1 LSFDFLP
8 DGKPLIVS
16 GPLKALA
23 RPGADGSLTT
33 YADLSGLSPHGSNEI
48 VVDGRSNAYV
58 NNPGYDPMSG
68 PPPDGDRAPGFIALV
83 TTDGSAT
90 IAADD
95 LGFPNGMLVTPD
107 NATLVVAESHRG
119 RLTAFD
125 IGPTGGLS
133 GRRVWA
139 DLDGGAPDGI
149 CLDADGAIWYAEVP
163 NRRCARVREGGEKL
177 QIVEVNQGAYA
188 CMLGGNAEPTLFIT
202 VADWP
207 GMSAARATT
216 AWNGRLLAEPVTAA
230 GAGWP
235 SSR

>member
-1 LSFDFLP
+1 
-8 DGKPLIVS
+8 
-16 GPLKALA
+16 
-23 RPGADGSLTT
+23 
-33 YADLSGLSPHGSNEI
+33 
-48 VVDGRSNAYV
+48 
-58 NNPGYDPMSG
+58 
-68 PPPDGDRAPGFIALV
+68 
-83 TTDGSAT
+83 
-90 IAADD
+90 
-95 LGFPNGMLVTPD
+95 
-107 NATLVVAESHRG
+107 VVAESHRG